1 MSLSIGKAKL
11 LGSLKDLM
19 LRWDRTKASWDDPMS
34 ADLEQT
40 VLEPLE
46 PKVRAAVSAMEKM
59 GEILSKARRDC
70 E

>member
-1 MSLSIGKAKL
+1 MSLSVGKAKL
-11 LGSLKDLM
+11 VGSLKDLM
-19 LRWDRTKASWDDPMS
+19 VRWEKAKMNWDDPMS

-46 PKVRAAVSAMEKM
+46 PKVRAAVTAMEKM
-59 GEILSKARRDC
+59 GDLLVRAKREC

>member
-11 LGSLKDLM
+11 VGSLKELI
-19 LRWDRTKASWDDPMS
+19 LRWERTKAAWDDPMS

-46 PKVRAAVSAMEKM
+46 PKVRAAVTAMEKM
-59 GEILSKARRDC
+59 GEVLSRAKRDC